1 MGSFENLLGGLK
13 NRPFANLYGHA
24 PRPCPDRPEA
34 QSDDRDLS
42 LSDRLFDD
50 ADTAPIDPFA
60 LFEEWFAEAQASE
73 PNDPHAMAVA
83 TVDAA
88 GLPDV
93 RMVLM
98 NARDHRGFVFFT
110 NFDSRKGE
118 ELLAHPKAALV
129 FHWKSLRRQVRARG
143 PVEIVTDAE
152 ADAYFATRSR
162 GSPDRR
168 PAPAGSRARS
178 TASATLMAAVERLE
192 AELGDRSRAAPAA
205 LVRLPHRPAEI
216 EFWKDGE
223 FRLHDRVRFTRADS
237 IAPWTRQRLYP

>member
-1 MGSFENLLGGLK
+1 M
-13 NRPFANLYGHA
+13 A
-24 PRPCPDRPEA
+24 
-34 QSDDRDLS
+34 
-42 LSDRLFDD
+42 
-50 ADTAPIDPFA
+50 ADTLSGRIFNDDDSAPIDPFA
-60 LFEEWFAEAQASE
+60 LFEDWFAAARASE
-73 PNDPHAMAVA
+73 PNDPHAMALA
-83 TVDAA
+83 SVDKT

-143 PVEIVTDAE
+143 PVEVVAPEE

-162 GSPDRR
+162 TSQLGANASRQSQPL
-168 PAPAGSRARS
+168 ASRAE
-178 TASATLMAAVERLE
+178 LMQAVERVR
-192 AELGDRSRAAPAA
+192 AGIGDDNP
-205 LVRLPHRPAEI
+205 VPRPRHWSGFRIIPTEI
-216 EFWKDGE
+216 EFWQDGA

-237 IAPWTRQRLYP
+237 IGPWTRQRLYP